1 MSDEQRDKAMSSEMR
16 DEIESVEKGVRR
28 RVDMGVRA
36 MVIAVGVLVVL
47 VGLTLPWMK
56 GVTGWEVLLGTVS
69 GKATMVPRLFSGTS
83 LLFGVL
89 ASMAALVTQR
99 WGLVWI
105 GALGGWFAAVDGVL
119 AIWSRQ
125 SSTDGLGLG
134 VGLPVAEVA
143 VVVIAACW
151 FRTAWSRAP
160 GGQRP
165 QAMVPRLNRD

>member
-1 MSDEQRDKAMSSEMR
+1 MSDENLAELKDEVDAVEM
-16 DEIESVEKGVRR
+16 GVRR
-28 RVDMGVRA
+28 RVELGTRA
-36 MVIAVGVLVVL
+36 MVIAVSVLFVL
-47 VGLTLPWMK
+47 IGLTLPWMH
-56 GVTGWEVLLGTVS
+56 GVMGWEVLVGTVT

-134 VGLPVAEVA
+134 IGLPVAEIA
-143 VVVIAACW
+143 VVVIATCW

-160 GGQRP
+160 GGNQP
-165 QAMVPRLNRD
+165 SAMVPRLNRDS

>member
-1 MSDEQRDKAMSSEMR
+1 MTDDNLDELK

-28 RVDMGVRA
+28 RVELGTRA
-36 MVIAVGVLVVL
+36 MVIAVSVMVVL
-47 VGLTLPWMK
+47 IGLTLPWMR
-56 GVTGWEVLLGTVS
+56 GVTGWEVLLGTVT

-89 ASMAALVTQR
+89 ASMGALVTQR
-99 WGLVWI
+99 WGMVWI

-134 VGLPVAEVA
+134 VGLPVAEIA
-143 VVVIAACW
+143 VVVIAVCW

-160 GGQRP
+160 GGKQP
-165 QAMVPRLNRD
+165 THLVPRLNRDN